1 MPITDT
7 EILALRPQPKP
18 YKVSIGEGAYI
29 LVMPNGHK
37 YWRLKY
43 QLNGK
48 EGLCALG
55 VFPEVSIEGAQAARD
70 SARALIQQGIN
81 PAVERREARRKAA
94 FREPLFLL
102 ELAKSGALTIET
114 DTNALTLTAAQTQ
127 ALAAFLSV
135 NQANEKESQ

>member
-1 MPITDT
+1 
-7 EILALRPQPKP
+7 
-18 YKVSIGEGAYI
+18 
-29 LVMPNGHK
+29 MPNGHK

>member
-1 MPITDT
+1 
-7 EILALRPQPKP
+7 
-18 YKVSIGEGAYI
+18 
-29 LVMPNGHK
+29 MPNGHK

-102 ELAKSGALTIET
+102 ELSKSGELIIET
-114 DTNALTLTAAQTQ
+114 DTNVLTLTLPQTQ
-127 ALAAFLSV
+127 ALAAFLTV
-135 NQANEKESQ
+135 QKPNERDSQ